1 MGYPDSAQAGSNL
14 FQMAGNMDS
23 AQGSAEQWQV
33 NNGGFGPGPVR
44 PPFYHE
50 AHKQPV
56 SRLGSALLSLF
67 TSHLKMFVSLKK
79 FLVTRFVLI

>member
-44 PPFYHE
+44 PP
-50 AHKQPV
+50 PV

>member
-44 PPFYHE
+44 PPVMDLFINFY
-50 AHKQPV
+50 
-56 SRLGSALLSLF
+56 SMLLNLINP
-67 TSHLKMFVSLKK
+67 FVC
-79 FLVTRFVLI
+79 FLN